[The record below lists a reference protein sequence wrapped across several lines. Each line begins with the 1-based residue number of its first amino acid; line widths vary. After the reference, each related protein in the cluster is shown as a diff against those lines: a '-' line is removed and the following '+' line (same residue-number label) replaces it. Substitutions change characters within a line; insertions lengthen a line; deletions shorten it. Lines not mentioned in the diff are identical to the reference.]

1 MRVHSLFVF
10 KKNVVINDL
19 GIFFSVILMIARPF
33 TSVLV
38 EAILIGI
45 LTLAIYT
52 GVSKVVKDTRAL
64 VLTGALVHLF
74 FEYSPMGN
82 LNERYCKYLLKA

>member
-1 MRVHSLFVF
+1 
-10 KKNVVINDL
+10 
-19 GIFFSVILMIARPF
+19 MIARPF

-45 LTLAIYT
+45 LTLVIYT
-52 GVSKVVKDTRAL
+52 SVTKFVKDSRAL
-64 VLTGALVHLF
+64 ILTGALVHLF

>member
-1 MRVHSLFVF
+1 MIERPISL
-10 KKNVVINDL
+10 
-19 GIFFSVILMIARPF
+19 
-33 TSVLV
+33 VLI
-38 EAILIGI
+38 EALLIGL

-64 VLTGALVHLF
+64 ILTGVLVHLF

>member
-1 MRVHSLFVF
+1 
-10 KKNVVINDL
+10 
-19 GIFFSVILMIARPF
+19 MIARPF

-45 LTLAIYT
+45 LTLVIYT
-52 GVSKVVKDTRAL
+52 GVTKFVKDSRAL
-64 VLTGALVHLF
+64 ILTGALVHLF

>member
-1 MRVHSLFVF
+1 
-10 KKNVVINDL
+10 
-19 GIFFSVILMIARPF
+19 MIARPF

-38 EAILIGI
+38 EAILIGL
-45 LTLAIYT
+45 LTLVIYT
-52 GVSKVVKDTRAL
+52 GVTKFVKDSRAL
-64 VLTGALVHLF
+64 ILTGALVHLF

>member
-1 MRVHSLFVF
+1 
-10 KKNVVINDL
+10 
-19 GIFFSVILMIARPF
+19 MIARPF

-45 LTLAIYT
+45 LTLVVYT
-52 GVSKVVKDTRAL
+52 GVTKFVKDSRAL
-64 VLTGALVHLF
+64 ILTGALVHLF

>member
-1 MRVHSLFVF
+1 
-10 KKNVVINDL
+10 
-19 GIFFSVILMIARPF
+19 MIARPF

-38 EAILIGI
+38 EAILIGL
-45 LTLAIYT
+45 LTLVIYT
-52 GVSKVVKDTRAL
+52 GVTKFAKDSRAL
-64 VLTGALVHLF
+64 ILTGALVHLF

>member
-1 MRVHSLFVF
+1 
-10 KKNVVINDL
+10 
-19 GIFFSVILMIARPF
+19 MIARPF

-45 LTLAIYT
+45 LTLVLYT
-52 GVSKVVKDTRAL
+52 GVTKFVKDSRAL
-64 VLTGALVHLF
+64 ILTGALVHLF

>member
-1 MRVHSLFVF
+1 
-10 KKNVVINDL
+10 
-19 GIFFSVILMIARPF
+19 MIARPF
-33 TSVLV
+33 SLVLI

-45 LTLAIYT
+45 LTLLIHT
-52 GVSKVVKDTRAL
+52 GVTKFVKDTRAL

>member
-1 MRVHSLFVF
+1 
-10 KKNVVINDL
+10 
-19 GIFFSVILMIARPF
+19 MIARPF

-45 LTLAIYT
+45 LTLVIYT
-52 GVSKVVKDTRAL
+52 GDTKFVKDSRAL
-64 VLTGALVHLF
+64 ILTGALVHLF

>member
-1 MRVHSLFVF
+1 
-10 KKNVVINDL
+10 VINDL

>member
-1 MRVHSLFVF
+1 MNLIYNTHEH
-10 KKNVVINDL
+10 DL
-19 GIFFSVILMIARPF
+19 GIFFSLILMIDRPF
-33 TSVLV
+33 SLVFV
-38 EAILIGI
+38 EATLIGI
-45 LTLAIYT
+45 LTLVIYM
-52 GVSKVVKDTRAL
+52 GVSKIVKDARAL

>member
-1 MRVHSLFVF
+1 MIERPISL
-10 KKNVVINDL
+10 
-19 GIFFSVILMIARPF
+19 
-33 TSVLV
+33 VLI
-38 EAILIGI
+38 EAVLIGL

-64 VLTGALVHLF
+64 ILTGALVHLF

-82 LNERYCKYLLKA
+82 LNERYCKISHSKWPTSYTSPISLSLSSKK

>member
-1 MRVHSLFVF
+1 MIDRPISL
-10 KKNVVINDL
+10 
-19 GIFFSVILMIARPF
+19 
-33 TSVLV
+33 VLV
-38 EAILIGI
+38 EAVLIGL

>member
-1 MRVHSLFVF
+1 
-10 KKNVVINDL
+10 
-19 GIFFSVILMIARPF
+19 MIARPF

-45 LTLAIYT
+45 LALVIYT
-52 GVSKVVKDTRAL
+52 GVTKFVKDSRAL
-64 VLTGALVHLF
+64 ILTGALVHLF

>member
-1 MRVHSLFVF
+1 
-10 KKNVVINDL
+10 
-19 GIFFSVILMIARPF
+19 MIARPF